1 MKFIGTR
8 SLAMAVMLWITAS
21 ILAARAQSVTAIAPT
36 RHLDLFDGKTLAGW
50 TFVSKDTN
58 KPAQSIWS
66 VTNGVIRCLGKPNG
80 YARTLRMYRDYQLH
94 AEWRWPVRPGN
105 SGVFVQLNPPD
116 QVWPLC
122 FEGQLLAG
130 NAGELRLN
138 GGARLAGI
146 ADPKVISVPR
156 RQPVSEKPVGEWNS
170 IDITCRS
177 NTVAL
182 RVNGVLQN
190 EAAGTSVDSGAIG
203 LQAEGALVEF
213 RNIYL
218 EPLATAGEK

>member
-1 MKFIGTR
+1 M
-8 SLAMAVMLWITAS
+8 MLSAAFT
-21 ILAARAQSVTAIAPT
+21 LAAHAQSETAIAPT
-36 RHLDLFDGKTLAGW
+36 RHLDLFDGKTLTGW

-58 KPAQSIWS
+58 QPAQSIWS
-66 VTNGVIRCLGKPNG
+66 VTNGVIRCLGRPNG
-80 YARTLRMYRDYQLH
+80 YARTLQYYREYHLH
-94 AEWRWPVRPGN
+94 VEWRWQGRAGN
-105 SGVFVQLNPPD
+105 SGVFVHVNPPD

-122 FEGQLLAG
+122 YEGQLLAG

-138 GGARLAGI
+138 GGSRLAGI

-156 RQPVSEKPVGEWNS
+156 REPASEKPVGEWNS
-170 IDITCRS
+170 YDIDCSS
-177 NTVAL
+177 NTVVL

-213 RNIYL
+213 RDIYI
-218 EPLATAGEK
+218 EPLPHAEKN